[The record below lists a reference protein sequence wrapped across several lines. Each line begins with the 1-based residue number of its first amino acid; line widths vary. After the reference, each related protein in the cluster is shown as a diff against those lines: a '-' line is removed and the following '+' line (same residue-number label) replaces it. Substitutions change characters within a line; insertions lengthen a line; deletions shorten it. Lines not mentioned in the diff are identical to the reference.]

1 MRELGGCYLRFE
13 KSQYDVSTEYI
24 GEKAIEP
31 DWNYGISIGSD
42 DK

>member
-13 KSQYDVSTEYI
+13 KSYVSIEYI